1 MPRLPGGPAKNLPSC
16 QREGHAER
24 RVVKDGVYGQ
34 PPRQRFRCIG
44 KVWNEKTGK
53 WREFHRFAPVLP
65 RLLAE
70 AAVCDTCESEVHR
83 HSGPV
88 ASRSYAFPVREV
100 AAAFVAVGTG
110 ASYLQAA
117 DRARVAAGRERLPGE
132 RGGALVAEWLDL
144 LAEVVI
150 APHTELQWPET
161 LVLDSTNFLVT
172 NPRTGTQTLA
182 FHVLGA
188 YGYPAQG
195 RPRLWALHASHHG
208 RQSEWE
214 ELLRSLNT
222 DAPPRV
228 VITDGAPGIGNAVRR
243 VWPAQPSP
251 SFPVPYVTRCEHHL
265 RENAIQ
271 ALRADLVDHWGSLRM
286 DALNDALHTPAD
298 WAAFLRTITVKQP
311 AARAWLAANAAAVTN
326 QVAVRHLLPPHH
338 STAALDQRLG
348 RVRDFLDSRSFVLRN
363 KRRTN
368 LLLGL
373 VCNHLNG
380 VDSERRYIA
389 QLRKHLDEAALEPQ
403 RSCYDPGAGPRTP
416 AAQRRR
422 ASLRT

>member
-1 MPRLPGGPAKNLPSC
+1 M
-16 QREGHAER
+16 
-24 RVVKDGVYGQ
+24 
-34 PPRQRFRCIG
+34 
-44 KVWNEKTGK
+44 
-53 WREFHRFAPVLP
+53 AP
-65 RLLAE
+65 
-70 AAVCDTCESEVHR
+70 T
-83 HSGPV
+83 
-88 ASRSYAFPVREV
+88 
-100 AAAFVAVGTG
+100 
-110 ASYLQAA
+110 
-117 DRARVAAGRERLPGE
+117 
-132 RGGALVAEWLDL
+132 
-144 LAEVVI
+144 
-150 APHTELQWPET
+150 
-161 LVLDSTNFLVT
+161 VT
-172 NPRTGTQTLA
+172 
-182 FHVLGA
+182 
-188 YGYPAQG
+188 PAQG

-243 VWPAQPSP
+243 VWPAPPSP
-251 SFPVPYVTRCEHHL
+251 SFSVPYVTRCEHHL
-265 RENAIQ
+265 RENAVQ

-286 DALNDALHTPAD
+286 DALNDAFRTPAD
-298 WAAFLRTITVKQP
+298 WAAFLRTIKAKQP

-373 VCNHLNG
+373 VRNHLNG

-389 QLRKHLDEAALEPQ
+389 QLRKHLTRPPSSRNAPATTPQPAPEPPPCSAAEPQ
-403 RSCYDPGAGPRTP
+403 SAPGTAQP
-416 AAQRRR
+416 APLAPM
-422 ASLRT
+422 S